1 MTEPDCNL
9 DDLKRILGSADPLPP
24 AYLDFVAQDTEA
36 KRVSDGF
43 ERLDALLRTEP
54 EPPRID
60 VTRSVMAQLGRQQG
74 AGWASW
80 LGLAAAV
87 AVALG
92 LAASF
97 FAPTPIDSLGSF
109 VSDPLAVETGYARPE
124 LPLAPLV
131 DTPSAWLDGVLEEL
145 RAAVPRDAL
154 PQAPFALIVLLAPL
168 VLALNWFV
176 GRGGT
181 RVAGG
186 IA

>member
-9 DDLKRILGSADPLPP
+9 NDLKRLLGSAESLPP
-24 AYLDFVAQDTEA
+24 AYLDFVAQDPEA
-36 KRVSDGF
+36 KMVSAGF
-43 ERLDALLRTEP
+43 ERLDALLRSEP
-54 EPPRID
+54 EPPPID
-60 VTRSVMAQLGRQQG
+60 VTRSVMAQLGRRQT
-74 AGWASW
+74 GWASW
-80 LGLAAAV
+80 VGLAAAV
-87 AVALG
+87 AVSLG

-97 FAPTPIDSLGSF
+97 FAPTPIDSLGSL

-124 LPLAPLV
+124 LPLAALV

-154 PQAPFALIVLLAPL
+154 PQAPFALIMLLAPL

-181 RVAGG
+181 TRVAGG

>member
-1 MTEPDCNL
+1 MTEPDCSLN
-9 DDLKRILGSADPLPP
+9 DLKRLLGSAEPLSP
-24 AYLDFVAQDTEA
+24 AYLDFIAQDAEA
-36 KRVSDGF
+36 KRVSEGF
-43 ERLDALLRTEP
+43 ARLDALLRTEP
-54 EPPRID
+54 EPPGID
-60 VTRSVMAQLGRQQG
+60 VTQSVMARLRHQQ
-74 AGWASW
+74 ASGWGSW

-97 FAPTPIDSLGSF
+97 FAPTPIDSLGSL
-109 VSDPLAVETGYARPE
+109 VSDPLAVETGFARPE
-124 LPLAPLV
+124 LPLASLV
-131 DTPSAWLDGVLEEL
+131 DTPSAWFDGLLEEL

-154 PQAPFALIVLLAPL
+154 PQAPLALIMLLAPL
-168 VLALNWFV
+168 VMGLNWFV